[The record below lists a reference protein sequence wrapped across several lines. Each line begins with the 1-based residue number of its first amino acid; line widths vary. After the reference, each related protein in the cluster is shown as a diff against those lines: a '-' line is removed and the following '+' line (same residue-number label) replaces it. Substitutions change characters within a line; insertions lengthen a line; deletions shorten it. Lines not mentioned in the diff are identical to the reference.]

1 VGKNADLKGER
12 ATMKLSG
19 KVALVTGGGR
29 GLGRA
34 TAIAMARAGAR
45 VAVMSRS
52 EGELKEVASIIERLP
67 GEALVCVGDVSR
79 EEAVQSVFEGLLERF
94 SALDILVNSAARIGP
109 ARFLEDADPASWR
122 EAMAVNLGGVY
133 LCSRAAL
140 GIMAEKGKGKIIN
153 VISGLGQRGF
163 PRFCAYGVSKAGV
176 IQMTRALAEEFRG
189 LNIQVNAIDP
199 GVMDTGM
206 QEEVRGLGRE
216 VLGDEI
222 HARFRGFKEQGLLK
236 DPARVA
242 ELVVFLASSDADP
255 LTGHI
260 GSLEYYQGL
269 GWRG

>member
-1 VGKNADLKGER
+1 
-12 ATMKLSG
+12 MKLYG

-34 TAIAMARAGAR
+34 TALAMARAGAR

-52 EGELKEVASIIERLP
+52 ERELQGVASTIERLQ
-67 GEALVCVGDVSR
+67 GEALVCAGDVSS
-79 EEAVQSVFEGLLERF
+79 EEVVQSVFERVVNRF
-94 SALDILVNSAARIGP
+94 STLDILVNSAARIGP

-122 EAMAVNLGGVY
+122 EAMAVNLDGVY
-133 LCSRAAL
+133 LCSREAL
-140 GIMAEKGKGKIIN
+140 GIMAERGKGKIIN
-153 VISGLGQRGF
+153 VVSGLGQMPF

-176 IQMTRALAEEFRG
+176 IQMTRSLAEEFRG

-206 QEEVRGLGRE
+206 QEEVRRLGVG
-216 VLGDEI
+216 VLGAEI
-222 HARFRGFKEQGLLK
+222 HARFRGFKELGQLK

-242 ELVVFLASSDADP
+242 ELAVFLASSEADP
-255 LTGHI
+255 LSGHI

-269 GWRG
+269 GWGG